1 MRNPRNTTRSATVTA
16 AGTAAV
22 LALLSACGSGQ
33 GEPGSAKSTVA
44 SSPGATEADAASPDA
59 GSGPSTA
66 GKLGVRTSG
75 ALGKV
80 VTDSE
85 GRTLYRFD
93 NDAARPSNSTCDGG
107 CATMWPPVLAG
118 SARAARGMDPSLLGE
133 VTRADGSQQLTLD
146 GWPLYRFAE
155 DTAPGRAKG
164 QGVGGTWFAAAP
176 DGTKAGAPATVTV
189 ERLPALST
197 RDDVKL
203 GEIVRDARGRT
214 LYRFTKDRASPTK
227 SACAGSCLKKWKPA
241 RMLEEAALR
250 DAKDIDPTLVIPYR
264 RPDGGGVRL
273 TIDGWPL
280 YWFTGD
286 LKPGDTNGH
295 GVGGTWFAI
304 RKNGALVK

>member
-1 MRNPRNTTRSATVTA
+1 MRNPRKTRSTTATA
-16 AGTAAV
+16 AGTGAV
-22 LALLSACGSGQ
+22 LVLLSACGSGQ
-33 GEPGSAKSTVA
+33 GEPGSVKSTVA
-44 SSPGATEADAASPDA
+44 SSPGATEAETASPGA
-59 GSGPSTA
+59 GSGPSAA

-93 NDAARPSNSTCDGG
+93 DDAARPSNSTCDGG
-107 CATMWPPVLAG
+107 CAKMWPPVLARG
-118 SARAARGMDPSLLGE
+118 VRAARGMDPSLLGE
-133 VTRADGSQQLTLD
+133 VTRTDGSHQLTLD

-164 QGVGGTWFAAAP
+164 HGVGGTWFAAAP
-176 DGTKAGAPATVTV
+176 DGTKAGAPATAPA
-189 ERLPALST
+189 EPLPALST
-197 RDDVKL
+197 RDDAKL
-203 GEIVRDARGRT
+203 GEIVRDAKGRT
-214 LYRFTKDRASPTK
+214 LYRFTKDRASSTN

-241 RMLEEAALR
+241 KTLEKAALKN
-250 DAKDIDPTLVIPYR
+250 AKDIDPKLVAAYQ
-264 RPDGGGVRL
+264 RPDGGGVQL

-286 LKPGDTNGH
+286 LKPGDTNGQ

-304 RKNGALVK
+304 RKNGNLAK

>member
-1 MRNPRNTTRSATVTA
+1 MRNPRKTRSATVTA
-16 AGTAAV
+16 AGTATA

-33 GEPGSAKSTVA
+33 GEPGSVRSTVA
-44 SSPGATEADAASPDA
+44 SSPGTAETDTAPPDA
-59 GSGPSTA
+59 GSGPSAA
-66 GKLGVRTSG
+66 GKLGVRTGG

-107 CATMWPPVLAG
+107 CAQMWPPVLAMG
-118 SARAARGMDPSLLGE
+118 TRAARGMDPSLLGE
-133 VTRADGSQQLTLD
+133 VTRTDGSQQLTLD

-176 DGTKAGAPATVTV
+176 DGTKAGAPAPAPV
-189 ERLPALST
+189 EPLPALST
-197 RDDVKL
+197 RDDAKL
-203 GEIVRDARGRT
+203 GEIVRDAEGRT
-214 LYRFTKDRASPTK
+214 LYRFTKDRASPK
-227 SACAGSCLKKWKPA
+227 KPACADSCLKKWKPA
-241 RMLEEAALR
+241 KMLERAALKN
-250 DAKDIDPTLVIPYR
+250 AKDIDPKLIIPYR
-264 RPDGGGVRL
+264 RPDDGGVQL

-286 LKPGDTNGH
+286 LKPGDTNGQ

-304 RKNGALVK
+304 RKTGNLAK